1 MTYQGS
7 ICRSQHRLSSGGAV
21 RRSSLRCATFGPPTV
36 SCVLAPARTCLRQA
50 PPTFRGRWLATS
62 AVPHHMTDD
71 MSIKRTFFLE
81 KRRKKTSLFSPF
93 QIIETNGVKSGR
105 FLHRMVHS
113 RGCLGQASGQVLHGH
128 LHDTDRITLKISHLN
143 RWQFSKRFR
152 QHGHRGRLLYCF
164 EVRWLGKRLRS

>member
-1 MTYQGS
+1 MTCQGS
-7 ICRSQHRLSSGGAV
+7 ICRSQHRLLSGGAV
-21 RRSSLRCATFGPPTV
+21 RRNSLRCATFGPPTV

-105 FLHRMVHS
+105 FLHRWSVAVDAWS
-113 RGCLGQASGQVLHGH
+113 KPQGKFYT
-128 LHDTDRITLKISHLN
+128 DTFTTPTEYH
-143 RWQFSKRFR
+143 
-152 QHGHRGRLLYCF
+152 
-164 EVRWLGKRLRS
+164 